1 MRYLVAITGGIGVG
15 KSKVASFF
23 EDFGVPVYY
32 SDTEAK
38 RIMEELPHLKKS
50 ISLLLGTEAYLK
62 NGQLNRAYI
71 ASEIFKDSKK
81 LKSLNELVHKEVH
94 IDFQTWVTT
103 YDQKSSVPYLMY
115 ESALVFEN
123 GLESQFNSVIL
134 VTAPEA
140 LRIERIKIRDH
151 RSEKEI
157 KRIIMSQMSENDK
170 IKKADFV
177 INNQDLSLT
186 LLNSSEIHNKIIIM
200 T

>member
-1 MRYLVAITGGIGVG
+1 ML
-15 KSKVASFF
+15 
-23 EDFGVPVYY
+23 
-32 SDTEAK
+32 
-38 RIMEELPHLKKS
+38 
-50 ISLLLGTEAYLK
+50 
-62 NGQLNRAYI
+62 
-71 ASEIFKDSKK
+71 
-81 LKSLNELVHKEVH
+81 
-94 IDFQTWVTT
+94 
-103 YDQKSSVPYLMY
+103 
-115 ESALVFEN
+115 
-123 GLESQFNSVIL
+123 L

-177 INNQDLSLT
+177 INNQDLSMT